1 MKIYK
6 KIKESARGGNVV
18 VCTNN
23 GGDIIYEITLNIVS
37 DINTFRDTFD
47 KTFKSCFETFILKN
61 GVGRWIEGW
70 QNLVKLWVH
79 SGKNQN
85 LC

>member
-1 MKIYK
+1 M
-6 KIKESARGGNVV
+6 VL
-18 VCTNN
+18 CTNN
-23 GGDIIYEITLNIVS
+23 RGDIIYEIILNIVS

-61 GVGRWIEGW
+61 CVGRWIEGW